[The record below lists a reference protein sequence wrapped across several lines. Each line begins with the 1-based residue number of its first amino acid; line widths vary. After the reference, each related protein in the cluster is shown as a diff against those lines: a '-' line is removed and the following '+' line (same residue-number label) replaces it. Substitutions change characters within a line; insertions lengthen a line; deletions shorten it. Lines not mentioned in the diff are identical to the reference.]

1 MKQGPIIVGL
11 DGVEIIMRTQET
23 FGTRYP
29 IQAEIAASSASKS
42 APGITASKI
51 ADDIGIS

>member
-1 MKQGPIIVGL
+1 VGL